1 MFRVSETFSVCARGS
16 LIFLNNSLTDIY
28 MLLVLAGNSLNW
40 IAFLSLLILYEVVG
54 VLTVHSNP
62 RLTICGSMH
71 PSRMT
76 KSTFSRL
83 GFIFDDT
90 FRGTLLLILGMSD
103 ICGHSGFTSID
114 VS

>member
-1 MFRVSETFSVCARGS
+1 MF
-16 LIFLNNSLTDIY
+16 
-28 MLLVLAGNSLNW
+28 LVLAGNSLNW
-40 IAFLSLLILYEVVG
+40 IVFLSVLILYEVAG

-76 KSTFSRL
+76 KSTLSRL

-90 FRGTLLLILGMSD
+90 FKGTLLLILGLSD
-103 ICGHSGFTSID
+103 ICGHSGFTKID